1 MRAARI
7 IHFLTVSMSVCSC
20 SASAS
25 ESQTPLPIPTI
36 DAAASVGYFYVGG
49 RYVGESG
56 EQIIQGAMYVEVLRP
71 RRITHRY
78 PLVLIHGAGQTGT
91 NWLGTPDG
99 RQGWAQYFLTR
110 GYVAYIVDQP
120 ARGRSAWHRS
130 VDGELKAVPAPVIE
144 KLFTAPEEFGAWPQ
158 ANKHTQWPGEGRLE
172 GRMGD
177 PVFDAFYSTQ
187 VESLA
192 SNVETQK
199 LAQSAGAALLD
210 RIGPAILLTHSQAGA
225 FGWLIADARPNL
237 VKGIVAIEPFGPPF
251 HDAVLGDGK
260 ARLWGLADIGLTYDP
275 PVERPDE
282 IGIVQQEQPDAPDL
296 YACWLQTDP
305 ARRLPNLIHIPIMVV
320 TSEASY
326 HAVYDH
332 CTVRYLRQVG
342 AHVDFVRLEEVGIHG
357 NGHMMM
363 LEKNNMAIAD
373 VIVRWADRSIGPQS
387 DWLVSC

>member
-1 MRAARI
+1 MKATRI
-7 IHFLTVSMSVCSC
+7 IHFLTIVLVSVCRC
-20 SASAS
+20 NASAS
-25 ESQTPLPIPTI
+25 ENDTPLPIPTI
-36 DAAASVGYFYVGG
+36 DAAASVGYFYASG

-56 EQIIQGAMYVEVLRP
+56 AQVIQGAMYVEVLRP
-71 RRITHRY
+71 RRVAHRY

-110 GYVAYIVDQP
+110 GYVIYIVDQP
-120 ARGRSAWHRS
+120 ARGRSAWHRG
-130 VDGELKAVPAPVIE
+130 VDGELKSVPAPLVE

-158 ANKHTQWPGEGRLE
+158 AQKHTQWPGEGRLE

-187 VESLA
+187 VESLV
-192 SNVETQK
+192 SNTETQK
-199 LAQSAGAALLD
+199 LVQSAGAALLD

-237 VKGIVAIEPFGPPF
+237 VKGIIAIEPLGPPF
-251 HDAVLGDGK
+251 RDAVLGDGK
-260 ARLWGLADIGLTYDP
+260 ARPWGLADIELTYDP
-275 PVERPDE
+275 PVATPDE
-282 IGIVQQEQPDAPDL
+282 ISIVQQKLPDAPDL

-305 ARRLPNLIHIPIMVV
+305 ARRLPNLTHIPIMVV

-342 AHVDFVRLEEVGIHG
+342 AHVDFVRLEEAGIHG

-363 LEKNNMAIAD
+363 LEKNNMAIAS
-373 VIVRWADRSIGPQS
+373 ILARWAGSSIR
-387 DWLVSC
+387 

>member
-1 MRAARI
+1 MKATKI
-7 IHFLTVSMSVCSC
+7 VYCLTIALVSVCTGN
-20 SASAS
+20 ALAS
-25 ESQTPLPIPTI
+25 ESGTPLPIPTI

-49 RYVGESG
+49 RYVGDRG
-56 EQIIQGAMYVEVLRP
+56 AQVMQGAMYVEVLRP
-71 RRITHRY
+71 KHVVHRY

-99 RQGWAQYFLTR
+99 RQGWAQYFLMQ
-110 GYVAYIVDQP
+110 GYVIYIVDQP
-120 ARGRSAWHRS
+120 ARGRSAWHRG
-130 VDGELKAVPAPVIE
+130 VDGELKSVPASVVE
-144 KLFTAPEEFGAWPQ
+144 KLFTAPEESGAWPQ
-158 ANKHTQWPGEGRLE
+158 AKKHTRWPGEGPLK

-192 SNVETQK
+192 SNAETQE

-225 FGWLIADARPNL
+225 FGWLIADARPTL
-237 VKGIVAIEPFGPPF
+237 VKGIIAVEPFGPPF
-251 HDAVLGDGK
+251 RDAVLGDGR
-260 ARLWGLADIGLTYDP
+260 ARPWGLADIALTYDP
-275 PVERPDE
+275 SVAAPEE
-282 IGIVQQEQPDAPDL
+282 INIVQQKQPDAPDL
-296 YACWLQTDP
+296 YACWLQTEP
-305 ARRLPNLIHIPIMVV
+305 ARRLPNLTHIPIMVV

-342 AHVDFVRLEEVGIHG
+342 AQVDFVRLEGVGIHG

-363 LEKNNMAIAD
+363 LETNNTAVASIIA
-373 VIVRWADRSIGPQS
+373 RWAARSIRYPSQ
-387 DWLVSC
+387 

>member
-1 MRAARI
+1 MMKATKSI
-7 IHFLTVSMSVCSC
+7 YFLTIALAWGCTC
-20 SASAS
+20 NALASGNDI
-25 ESQTPLPIPTI
+25 PRPIPTI
-36 DAAASVGYFYVGG
+36 DAAASVGFFYVGG

-56 EQIIQGAMYVEVLRP
+56 TQVMQGAMYVEVLRP
-71 RRITHRY
+71 KHVVHRY

-99 RQGWAQYFLTR
+99 RQGWAQYFLMR
-110 GYVAYIVDQP
+110 GYVIYIVDQP
-120 ARGRSAWHRS
+120 ARGRSAWHRG
-130 VDGELKAVPAPVIE
+130 VDGELKGVPTSLVE
-144 KLFTAPEEFGAWPQ
+144 KLFTAPEEFGAWPR
-158 ANKHTQWPGEGRLE
+158 AMKHTRWPGEGPLK

-192 SNVETQK
+192 SNAETQK
-199 LAQSAGAALLD
+199 LVQSAGAALLD

-237 VKGIVAIEPFGPPF
+237 VKGIIAVEPFGPPF
-251 HDAVLGDGK
+251 HDAVLGDAK
-260 ARLWGLADIGLTYDP
+260 ARPWGLADIELTYDP
-275 PVERPDE
+275 SVETPDE
-282 IGIVQQEQPDAPDL
+282 INIVQQKQPDAPDL

-305 ARRLPNLIHIPIMVV
+305 ARRLPNLIRVPIMVV

-332 CTVRYLRQVG
+332 CTVRYLRQAG
-342 AHVDFVRLEEVGIHG
+342 AHVDFVRLESVGIHG

-363 LEKNNMAIAD
+363 LETNNMAVASIIA
-373 VIVRWADRSIGPQS
+373 RWANTSIR
-387 DWLVSC
+387 

>member
-1 MRAARI
+1 M
-7 IHFLTVSMSVCSC
+7 
-20 SASAS
+20 
-25 ESQTPLPIPTI
+25 I
-36 DAAASVGYFYVGG
+36 DAAVSVGYFYVGG

-56 EQIIQGAMYVEVLRP
+56 TQVMQGAMYVEVLRP
-71 RRITHRY
+71 RHIAHRY

-99 RQGWAQYFLTR
+99 RPGWAQYFLTR
-110 GYVAYIVDQP
+110 GYEVYIVDQP
-120 ARGRSAWHRS
+120 ARGRSAWHPG
-130 VDGELKAVPAPVIE
+130 VDGELKGVPVSLVE
-144 KLFTAPEEFGAWPQ
+144 KLFTAPEDSGTWPQ
-158 ANKHTQWPGEGRLE
+158 AKNHTRWPGAGPLKGHR
-172 GRMGD
+172 GD

-192 SNVETQK
+192 NNAETQR
-199 LAQSAGAALLD
+199 LMQSAGAALLD

-237 VKGIVAIEPFGPPF
+237 VKGIIAVEPFGPPF
-251 HDAVLGDGK
+251 RDAVLGDGR
-260 ARLWGLADIGLTYDP
+260 ARPWGLADIELTYDP
-275 PVERPDE
+275 PVKTPDE
-282 IGIVQQEQPDAPDL
+282 IGIIQQERPDAQDL
-296 YACWLQTDP
+296 YACWLQAEP

-342 AHVDFVRLEEVGIHG
+342 AHVDFVRLEDVGIHG

-363 LEKNNMAIAD
+363 LETNNIAIAS
-373 VIVRWADRSIGPQS
+373 IIARWANTSIR
-387 DWLVSC
+387 

>member
-1 MRAARI
+1 MKATQRIYFLAIALVQVCTYNTSAAE
-7 IHFLTVSMSVCSC
+7 TG
-20 SASAS
+20 
-25 ESQTPLPIPTI
+25 TPLPIPAI

-56 EQIIQGAMYVEVLRP
+56 TQVMQGAMYVEVLRP
-71 RRITHRY
+71 KHVVHRY

-99 RQGWAQYFLTR
+99 RPGWAQYFLTR
-110 GYVAYIVDQP
+110 GYVIYIVDQP
-120 ARGRSAWHRS
+120 ARGRSAWHHG
-130 VDGELKAVPAPVIE
+130 VDGELKSVPASVVE
-144 KLFTAPEEFGAWPQ
+144 KLFTAPEESGAWPQ
-158 ANKHTQWPGEGRLE
+158 AKQHTQWPGEGPLK
-172 GRMGD
+172 GHMGD

-192 SNVETQK
+192 SNAETQK

-225 FGWLIADARPNL
+225 FGWLIADARPDL
-237 VKGIVAIEPFGPPF
+237 VKGIIAVEPFGPPF
-251 HDAVLGDGK
+251 HDAVLGDGT
-260 ARLWGLADIGLTYDP
+260 ARLWGLADIKLTYEP
-275 PVERPDE
+275 LVVAPDE
-282 IGIVQQEQPDAPDL
+282 IDIVQQKQPDAPDL
-296 YACWLQTDP
+296 SACWLQTEP
-305 ARRLPNLIHIPIMVV
+305 ARKMPNLAHIPILVV

-342 AHVDFVRLEEVGIHG
+342 AHVDFIRLEQVGIHG

-363 LEKNNMAIAD
+363 LETNNKAVAS
-373 VIVRWADRSIGPQS
+373 VIVRWANRSIR
-387 DWLVSC
+387 

>member
-1 MRAARI
+1 MKAGRRSSLLALALVRVCTYNTLAA
-7 IHFLTVSMSVCSC
+7 
-20 SASAS
+20 
-25 ESQTPLPIPTI
+25 ENGTPLPIPAI

-49 RYVGESG
+49 RYVGGSDT
-56 EQIIQGAMYVEVLRP
+56 QVMQGAMYVEVLRP
-71 RRITHRY
+71 KHVAHRY

-99 RQGWAQYFLTR
+99 RPGWAQYFLTR
-110 GYVAYIVDQP
+110 GYVIYIVDQP
-120 ARGRSAWHRS
+120 ARGRSAWHHG
-130 VDGELKAVPAPVIE
+130 VDGELKSVPASVVE
-144 KLFTAPEEFGAWPQ
+144 KLFTAPEESGAWPQ
-158 ANKHTQWPGEGRLE
+158 AKKHTQWPGAGPLK

-192 SNVETQK
+192 SNAETQK

-225 FGWLIADARPNL
+225 FGWLIADARPDL
-237 VKGIVAIEPFGPPF
+237 VKGIIAVEPFGPPF
-251 HDAVLGDGK
+251 HDAVLGDGT
-260 ARLWGLADIGLTYDP
+260 ARPWGLADIKLTYEP
-275 PVERPDE
+275 LVESPDE
-282 IGIVQQEQPDAPDL
+282 IDIVQQKQPDAPDL

-305 ARRLPNLIHIPIMVV
+305 ARRLPNLAHIPILVV

-332 CTVRYLRQVG
+332 CTVLYLRQVG
-342 AHVDFVRLEEVGIHG
+342 AQVDFIRLERVGIHG

-363 LEKNNMAIAD
+363 LETNNTAVAS
-373 VIVRWADRSIGPQS
+373 VIVSWANRSIR
-387 DWLVSC
+387 